1 MSQKILQKRKAKE
14 VQTQG
19 YSITVELNERRFS
32 SPHNRHSRLAHQYS
46 TVETITRVKV
56 ISHAMLPTTL
66 MAYLRRVEEH
76 SGFASLNPSISVGK
90 TLPNDSPIFGIVM
103 DGDVD
108 QLKRLLA
115 QRKCTLRD
123 RDSFGTPLL
132 HVRKTKYVQVKPLF
146 TKCH

>member
-1 MSQKILQKRKAKE
+1 M
-14 VQTQG
+14 QTQK
-19 YSITVELNERRFS
+19 YSITVEVNERMVSKFQKG
-32 SPHNRHSRLAHQYS
+32 PGQHAHQPF

-56 ISHAMLPTTL
+56 IDHAKSPKTL
-66 MAYLRRVEEH
+66 MAYLRRVEGH
-76 SGFASLNPSISVGK
+76 SGFFSVHPSISVGK
-90 TLPNDSPIFGIVM
+90 TLPKDSPILGIVM

-132 HVRKTKYVQVKPLF
+132 HVRKLEYV
-146 TKCH
+146 